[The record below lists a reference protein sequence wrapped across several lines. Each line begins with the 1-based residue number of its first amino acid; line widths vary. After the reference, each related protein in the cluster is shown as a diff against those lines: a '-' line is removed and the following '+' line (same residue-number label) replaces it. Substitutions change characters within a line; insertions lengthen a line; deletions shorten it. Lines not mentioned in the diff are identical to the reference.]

1 MQRHAFREDSYTLL
15 GSLSGRWFT
24 PDFYARY
31 SSIITLNIRDLMKA
45 TELNEQLN
53 QPLRAPETTDPELL
67 QLVYSAPEDPATFL
81 DSFVIPEA
89 TYDYDNDCHDA
100 YTWTSWHILRALAL
114 TGGKF
119 VLGWETREGQALV
132 SMINKVIDT
141 VHTISAS
148 GSRPEI
154 FPHPWD
160 SLWRPKRIRIRREG
174 DSELAV
180 INWPYNE
187 WGTDVANGGLSA
199 LIKSLPMDL
208 EMHGSAY
215 THPEPLDHEQLND
228 TGLTSG
234 NSQIPMFGYP
244 ALPQGR
250 QHLSLTIPG
259 HTSQS
264 PVVKSIETAFDPG
277 HAQVTSQ
284 TEHVTETE
292 AIRSIEAQGAPL
304 PSPAANPSSAPQQ
317 QDGTSTSRFNL
328 YASIFNKVI
337 QSIRPITP

>member
-1 MQRHAFREDSYTLL
+1 MSDMQQ
-15 GSLSGRWFT
+15 G
-24 PDFYARY
+24 
-31 SSIITLNIRDLMKA
+31 
-45 TELNEQLN
+45 
-53 QPLRAPETTDPELL
+53 
-67 QLVYSAPEDPATFL
+67 
-81 DSFVIPEA
+81 
-89 TYDYDNDCHDA
+89 
-100 YTWTSWHILRALAL
+100 ALAL

-154 FPHPWD
+154 FPHPRD
-160 SLWRPKRIRIRREG
+160 SPWRPKRIRIRREG

-292 AIRSIEAQGAPL
+292 AIRSIEAQGRLQRQIVVFCA
-304 PSPAANPSSAPQQ
+304 
-317 QDGTSTSRFNL
+317 F
-328 YASIFNKVI
+328 
-337 QSIRPITP
+337 